1 MSADGGARKDSRKD
15 SNSAGG
21 AQPHAAMQK
30 PLYVLTTA
38 PWKTPYHVVLV
49 VILRSLQVFLWFLWC
64 HSARGEGRGMPAY

>member
-1 MSADGGARKDSRKD
+1 
-15 SNSAGG
+15 
-21 AQPHAAMQK
+21 
-30 PLYVLTTA
+30 LYVLTTA